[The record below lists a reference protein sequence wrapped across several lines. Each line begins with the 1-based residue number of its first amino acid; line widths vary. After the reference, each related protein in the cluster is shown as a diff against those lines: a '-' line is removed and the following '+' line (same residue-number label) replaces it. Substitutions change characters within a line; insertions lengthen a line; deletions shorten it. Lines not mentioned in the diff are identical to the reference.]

1 MDKEQKKWIFILV
14 ILILG
19 LLNLAILIN
28 EIKLIKGEDK
38 SAEISNSVVTNETN
52 ELDERTAY
60 IQKHV
65 EEQEENV
72 RVQYYIADFL
82 GLIESQK
89 YEEAYKLLN
98 ADFKANNFDTLEKFI
113 DFCKIY
119 PTADGVCKYSDFDRI
134 GSSVYVMTATIGK
147 INTTNEKMLQ
157 QTFVVRENAYNN
169 YTISLQMDYK
179 YVDSEGNVI
188 Q

>member
-98 ADFKANNFDTLEKFI
+98 ADFK
-113 DFCKIY
+113 
-119 PTADGVCKYSDFDRI
+119 
-134 GSSVYVMTATIGK
+134 
-147 INTTNEKMLQ
+147 
-157 QTFVVRENAYNN
+157 
-169 YTISLQMDYK
+169 
-179 YVDSEGNVI
+179 
-188 Q
+188 